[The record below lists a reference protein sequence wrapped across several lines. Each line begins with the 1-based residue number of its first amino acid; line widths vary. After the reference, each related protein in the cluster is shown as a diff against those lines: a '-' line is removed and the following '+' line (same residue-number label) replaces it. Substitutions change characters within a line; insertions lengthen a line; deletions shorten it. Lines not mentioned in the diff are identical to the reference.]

1 MGMRG
6 YLRQITVSQLHDLQR
21 NPETVNGLVQ
31 KKDSDNPQLM
41 ATLARLQKEAATLRT
56 MDLSPE
62 EQEKHRAR
70 FLKELN
76 AVGAVLPDGTEESGL
91 SLEKSWHVL
100 HYLLTGKPEEAPPPL
115 GNAILGGREIGPDLG
130 YGPARFLNPE
140 EVRDVSLALSRITAQ
155 DLARR
160 FDLPAMIAAHIYPVR
175 DENELEIAQ
184 PYFEQLA
191 RYYSEAAAA
200 GHAMLLYV
208 V

>member
-31 KKDSDNPQLM
+31 GKDGDNPQLM

-56 MDLSPE
+56 MNLSPE

-130 YGPARFLNPE
+130 YGPARFLTPE
-140 EVRDVSLALSRITAQ
+140 EVREVSLALSRITAQ

>member
-31 KKDSDNPQLM
+31 GKDGDNPQLM

-56 MDLSPE
+56 MNLSPE
-62 EQEKHRAR
+62 EQEKHRER